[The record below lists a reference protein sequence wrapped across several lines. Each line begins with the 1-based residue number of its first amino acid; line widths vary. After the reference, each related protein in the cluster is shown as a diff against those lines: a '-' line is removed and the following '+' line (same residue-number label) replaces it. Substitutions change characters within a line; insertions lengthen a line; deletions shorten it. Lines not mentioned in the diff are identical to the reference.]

1 MFSYCQSSQQTALG
15 PEGSA
20 YYSNNKH
27 TADNGH
33 VVEVLGS
40 MKAPITIYKPTTIPD
55 IAELQLRGIFF
66 LTKASTTL
74 RDVQNPQDKSS
85 TKGKQPS
92 MRPTPKKLQV
102 HKHGQSTSNYINNN
116 VNAI

>member
-20 YYSNNKH
+20 YYYSNNKH

-66 LTKASTTL
+66 SNKSFNNIKRCAKSPRQILNKRKATIHEANTQKATGS
-74 RDVQNPQDKSS
+74 
-85 TKGKQPS
+85 
-92 MRPTPKKLQV
+92 
-102 HKHGQSTSNYINNN
+102 
-116 VNAI
+116 